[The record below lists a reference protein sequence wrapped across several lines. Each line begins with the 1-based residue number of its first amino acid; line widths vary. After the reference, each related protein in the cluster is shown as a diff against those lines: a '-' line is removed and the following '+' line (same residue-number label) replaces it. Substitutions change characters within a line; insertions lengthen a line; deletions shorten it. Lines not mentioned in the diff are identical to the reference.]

1 MRGWADAWVFGE
13 WKTRFRFTKIK
24 KSEEDGDVHGWKE
37 LERTLKLDLAIALYQ
52 REVISLGNARRLA
65 GISKWEFG
73 MKMYTRATSDIC
85 PQVIHNTTE
94 QQHAS
99 PANSCY

>member
-94 QQHAS
+94 QQ
-99 PANSCY
+99 